1 MKKKSLVDDYRF
13 YAFVIAFLII
23 ISLMYHKYKEG
34 LFLISLITF
43 TLYSYEVLIRR
54 KMEWTNY
61 VDNLSKEADVAT
73 HHAIRDVPIPM
84 VLVDQIGNI
93 IWYNTKFLEICET
106 KKLINMKI
114 TELMDGMDI
123 EDVNIELKQ
132 NIEVSFKDKH
142 YKVEYNILDI
152 SHTDKNKV
160 EHMTML
166 YFKDTTEYIDL
177 KKKYTD
183 EKVNIGFIYIDNYEE
198 LMDESDEATK
208 FMMFSE
214 IDKKLNL
221 LSRDTKSIIKK
232 TDRNKYLMIFDS
244 EHINFLKKFEILDE
258 IRSIN
263 LGNTIP
269 VTLSM
274 GIGIGQDS
282 LEETHESARAAM
294 DIALGRGGDQAV
306 IKDGDNLNFYG
317 GSVQALEKR
326 TKVKARAVSFALK
339 ELIDQSD
346 NIFIMGHKVGDMD
359 SFGACIGIYRIA
371 KNRGKKCFIILNS
384 VSSSI
389 KNIYEA
395 MIKEQP
401 SYLDDVVSFDQ
412 IKHMSFKSSIG
423 IVVDTHIPQ
432 QTEAPELL
440 KKVEKIIVIDH
451 HRRGESFIEDP
462 VLSYVETYASSTC
475 ELVTEMLYYI
485 EDNIYITDFD
495 AKAMLAGIAVDTK
508 NFAVNTGVRTF
519 EAASFLRKR
528 GADALQVRQLF
539 QNDLDDY
546 KFKGEIIKNISLFK
560 EGIAIS
566 KLEEDTPTG
575 IIIAAQAAD
584 EILNIK
590 DINAVFVLAKV
601 GKGIHISGRSKDAI
615 NVQRI
620 LEKLGGGGH
629 MTVAGAKVKDSNIEQ
644 AESKLK
650 AIITEYL
657 GEGEEK

>member
-1 MKKKSLVDDYRF
+1 MNKKSLVEDYRF
-13 YAFVIAFLII
+13 YAFVIAFLVI

-34 LFLISLITF
+34 LFMISLITF

-54 KMEWTNY
+54 KKEWTNY

-84 VLVDQIGNI
+84 VLIDQSGNI
-93 IWYNTKFLEICET
+93 IWYNTKFLELCET
-106 KKLINMKI
+106 KKVINMNI
-114 TELMDGMDI
+114 AEVI
-123 EDVNIELKQ
+123 ENIDLK
-132 NIEVSFKDKH
+132 NINTGVKQEIQASYKDKH
-142 YKVEYNILDI
+142 YDVVYNILDM

-166 YFKDTTEYIDL
+166 YFKDKTEYTEL
-177 KKKYTD
+177 KQRYID

-198 LMDESDEATK
+198 LMDESDEASK
-208 FMMFSE
+208 FMIFSE

-263 LGNTIP
+263 IGNTIP

-282 LEETHESARAAM
+282 LEKTHESARAAM

-306 IKDGDNLNFYG
+306 IKDGDKLNFYG

-346 NIFIMGHKVGDMD
+346 TVFIMGHKVGDMD
-359 SFGACIGIYRIA
+359 SFGASIGIYRIA
-371 KNRGKKCFIILNS
+371 KNRGKRCFIILNS
-384 VSSSI
+384 VSASI
-389 KNIYEA
+389 KNIYEV
-395 MIKEQP
+395 MTIEHP
-401 SYLDDVVSFDQ
+401 EYLEDIVSFEQ
-412 IKHMSFKSSIG
+412 IKHISFKSSIG
-423 IVVDTHIPQ
+423 IVVDTHIPN
-432 QTEAPELL
+432 QTEAPQMLG
-440 KKVEKIIVIDH
+440 KVDKLVVIDH

-485 EDNIYITDFD
+485 ENNIYITEFD
-495 AKAMLAGIAVDTK
+495 ATAMLAGIAVDTK

-539 QNDLDDY
+539 QNELEDY

-601 GKGIHISGRSKDAI
+601 GAGIHISGRSKDAV

-620 LEKLGGGGH
+620 LERLGGGGH
-629 MTVAGAKVKDSNIEQ
+629 MTVAGAKIKDANIEQ
-644 AESKLK
+644 AENKLK
-650 AIITEYL
+650 TVITEYL
-657 GEGEEK
+657 EEGEDK